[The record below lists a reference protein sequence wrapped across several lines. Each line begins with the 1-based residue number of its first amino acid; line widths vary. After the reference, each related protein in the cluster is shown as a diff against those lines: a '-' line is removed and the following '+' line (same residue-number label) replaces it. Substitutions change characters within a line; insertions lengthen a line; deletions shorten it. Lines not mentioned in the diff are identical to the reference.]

1 MKRIL
6 QIFSSIVIVMVVGCR
21 RESGSPQESDVVSQ
35 KPEGGEVK
43 KTSSGAVSQ
52 VALSTEWDRS
62 RTVQKRQY
70 EKMEALAKDVSMVC
84 AGTNGEEA
92 VDALLT
98 KVSDLID
105 GHERGM
111 GGRNGEAGPCQGQM
125 KIKHSVFNNI

>member
-1 MKRIL
+1 MKQIL
-6 QIFSSIVIVMVVGCR
+6 QLISLIVIAMEVGCK
-21 RESGSPQESDVVSQ
+21 RESNSARETDAVPL
-35 KPEGGEVK
+35 KPKVEAVK
-43 KTSSGAVSQ
+43 KTSLGAVSQ
-52 VALSTEWDRS
+52 VALSNEWERS
-62 RTVQKRQY
+62 REVKRRQY

-105 GHERGM
+105 EHERGM